1 MNVQFTWETEFD
13 ATIVLDSEILPNKYH
28 IIIGMVTNTS
38 DQTDQVQAFEKIKF
52 FLKEWLQHSC
62 FSEHDTPASN
72 ILIEH
77 FDQKIVQLPVQAS
90 DLIIGA
96 ALFSKLH
103 AIADNYLIIDF
114 VQIQSDLGSNVMYS
128 IDGEDTF
135 AELNNPSW
143 TTTPWWNRS
152 DLSTNDLENNNPIGW
167 ADLDLET
174 TKDKINK
181 QKFCPTIINGGKHE
195 PHPQR

>member
-1 MNVQFTWETEFD
+1 MNVEFTWETEFD

-62 FSEHDTPASN
+62 FTEHDTPASN

>member
-1 MNVQFTWETEFD
+1 MNVEFTWETEFD

>member
-1 MNVQFTWETEFD
+1 MNVEFTWETEFD
-13 ATIVLDSEILPNKYH
+13 ATIVLDSEILPNKYY

-152 DLSTNDLENNNPIGW
+152 DLSTNDLENNNPICW

>member
-1 MNVQFTWETEFD
+1 MNVEFTWETEFD

-62 FSEHDTPASN
+62 FTEHDTPASN

-181 QKFCPTIINGGKHE
+181 QKFNPTIINGGKHE

>member
-1 MNVQFTWETEFD
+1 MNVEFTWETEFD

-181 QKFCPTIINGGKHE
+181 QKFNPTIINGGKHE

>member
-1 MNVQFTWETEFD
+1 MNVEFTWETEFD

-62 FSEHDTPASN
+62 FTEHGTPASN

>member
-1 MNVQFTWETEFD
+1 M
-13 ATIVLDSEILPNKYH
+13 
-28 IIIGMVTNTS
+28 
-38 DQTDQVQAFEKIKF
+38 
-52 FLKEWLQHSC
+52 
-62 FSEHDTPASN
+62 
-72 ILIEH
+72 
-77 FDQKIVQLPVQAS
+77 
-90 DLIIGA
+90 
-96 ALFSKLH
+96 FSKLH